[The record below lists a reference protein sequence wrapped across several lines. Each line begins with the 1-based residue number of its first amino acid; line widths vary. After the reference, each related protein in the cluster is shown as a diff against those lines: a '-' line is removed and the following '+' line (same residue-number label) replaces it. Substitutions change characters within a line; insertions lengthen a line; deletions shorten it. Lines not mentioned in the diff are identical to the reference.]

1 MFKQN
6 IYEIERNYRIAKGIY
21 AMVLTGADHGF
32 TRPGQF
38 ANVKIPALYLRR
50 PISVCDYKDG
60 QFTIMYKTVGVGT
73 QQMSRMKAGDKLDVI
88 TGLGNGYDTS
98 KSGDKPLL
106 IAGGSGVPPMY
117 KLAKTL
123 IEDGKR
129 VSCALGFNTLDDVYA
144 WDELRKLGAD
154 VFVSTV
160 DGSYGIKGFVTDA
173 IAAAPQD
180 YSFFYTCGPLP
191 MYRAIKNILQTEGQY
206 SFEERMGC
214 GFGACMGCSM
224 MTKSGAKRVCK
235 DGPIFDSF
243 EILWEEQ
250 K

>member
-1 MFKQN
+1 MLIQN
-6 IYEIERNYRIAKGIY
+6 VYKIDKNYRIAKDIY
-21 AMVLTGADHGF
+21 VMVLTGGEHGF
-32 TRPGQF
+32 TKPGQF
-38 ANVKIPALYLRR
+38 ANVKIQGLYLRR
-50 PISVCDYKDG
+50 PISVCDYNEG
-60 QFTIMYKTVGVGT
+60 LFVLMYKTVGAGT
-73 QQMSRMKAGDKLDVI
+73 EQMSRMKAGEKIDII
-88 TGLGNGYDTS
+88 TGLGNGYNTDR
-98 KSGDKPLL
+98 SGDRPLL

-123 IEDGKR
+123 VEQGKT
-129 VSCALGFNTLDDVYA
+129 VNCALGFNTSEDLYLF
-144 WDELRKLGAD
+144 DELKELGAN

-160 DGSYGIKGFVTDA
+160 DGSCGTKGFVTDA

-191 MYRAIKNILQTEGQY
+191 MYRAVRQILRTDGQY

-224 MTKSGAKRVCK
+224 LMKSGSKRICK
-235 DGPIFDSF
+235 DGPVFDSS
-243 EILWEEQ
+243 EIIWEEL

>member
-1 MFKQN
+1 MLKQN
-6 IYEIERNYRIAKGIY
+6 VYEIDRNYRIAKDICV
-21 AMVLTGADHGF
+21 MVLKGADHGF

-38 ANVKIPALYLRR
+38 ANVKLNGLYLRR
-50 PISVCDYKDG
+50 PISVCDYNHD
-60 QFTIMYKTVGVGT
+60 QFTLMYKTVGIGT
-73 QQMSRMKAGDKLDVI
+73 EQMSRMKAGETVDVL
-88 TGLGNGYDTS
+88 TGLGNGYDVD

-123 IEDGKR
+123 VERGKS
-129 VSCALGFNTLDDVYA
+129 VCCALGFNSAEDVYLLE
-144 WDELRKLGAD
+144 ELKALGAA

-160 DGSYGIKGFVTDA
+160 DGSSGIKGFVTDA

-180 YSFFYTCGPLP
+180 RSFFYTCGPLP
-191 MYRAIKNILQTEGQY
+191 MYRAVRQILQTDGQY

-224 MTKSGAKRVCK
+224 MTRSGAKRICK
-235 DGPIFDSF
+235 DGPVFDSS
-243 EILWEEQ
+243 EIIWEEL